1 MAIENEKS
9 NGQVMAV
16 CLPSEPV
23 KSTVESNQTGNTHI
37 EPKVQ
42 LPVDPKIQLPADLKV
57 QLPAD
62 PPPHCNYLDIYISRK
77 IRLCVVDLDGQF
89 QTTLPVKDINLLI

>member
-23 KSTVESNQTGNTHI
+23 MSTVESNQTGNTHI

-42 LPVDPKIQLPADLKV
+42 LPVDPNVQLPADLKV

-62 PPPHCNYLDIYISRK
+62 PPPHCSYLDIYISQK
-77 IRLCVVDLDGQF
+77 IRLYEGDFED
-89 QTTLPVKDINLLI
+89 KS

>member
-42 LPVDPKIQLPADLKV
+42 LPVDPNVQLPADLKV

-62 PPPHCNYLDIYISRK
+62 PPPHCSYLDIYISQK
-77 IRLCVVDLDGQF
+77 IRLYEGDFED
-89 QTTLPVKDINLLI
+89 KS